1 MSDEIHTITCPACKA
16 AFRRKSEREKKS
28 PLIFCAYCGSRFHP
42 QKSPIPSTPIQKLF
56 SSISLESERPP
67 LESSIITSID
77 HYQLLE
83 SIGKG
88 GMGEVFLAYD
98 TICGRK
104 IALKRIR
111 PDLLAHPQLQGRFLR
126 EARITSQLTHPT
138 IIPIFS
144 IHCGE
149 KLVYYTMPYVEG
161 KTLRQIL
168 KEAKEVEK
176 KRDAASNPHS
186 SIPSLIRIFL
196 QVCQACAYAHAQGV
210 LHRDLKPENFMIGKY
225 GQVLILDWGL
235 AKFADTPEESE
246 EHEKELI
253 PNLNRITKIGKV
265 VGTINYMAPER
276 AEGGPASRA
285 SDIYSLGVILYQILT
300 LKLPFGRKNLKEF
313 QKGWK
318 DEVLVPPQLVAPYRE
333 VPEILSE
340 VAKKCLAVDAKDR
353 YQSVDELIQSLE
365 NYIEGRSEWFE
376 VGTLEVGRKE
386 DWQFQENILIAEHTA
401 ITRALDVSD
410 WVSLMISKEA
420 FPDNTRIEA
429 EVKIG
434 PRGHGIGLLFSHPEK
449 IGPGRPT
456 EGYCL
461 WLASQK
467 DPGKKTKLLRSG
479 VPVLEAGEIVLENST
494 PYRVRIEKI
503 DQHIY
508 FYLNDILQFSY
519 ISHIPVVGTHV
530 GILAKDGDF
539 EIGTLSIFI
548 GSQTVTIGCLA
559 VPDAFLAN
567 TDYDRALAEYRRIGA
582 SFPGR
587 AEGREALFRAG
598 ITLLEMGKT
607 DGREEIFEEAHREF
621 EKLRRTPGA
630 PLEYLGKA
638 LIYQSQKEYDEEVKC
653 YELALRR
660 YRRHPLLSIL
670 EEQIA
675 FRMQESARQVRT
687 CAYQFIALALRFLPL
702 LASSSTAKKLLHS
715 LEMNWEEPP
724 FLLHSKS
731 EFSEELERQSLLLT
745 LAFWLAKPYLLEE
758 ILEKLLESP
767 KLPMPLIADTLF
779 ALIELGEERKAAAI
793 MKKMRLLLS
802 IGEQKRLLGCFEA
815 LEKAIMPPLPESLSW
830 ALEDPSRE
838 KDRTACHLVRKL
850 IDAEK
855 FDILLPYCDA
865 LWARKNPHLS
875 ALAIEI
881 ALRSQDKA
889 SLEKMEGHITPDM
902 SSDESSPLFFVSNC
916 ALIYKTGSE
925 RANANFSRLLET
937 PYPRSW
943 LLAAHYLLGYISLEK
958 GGWIDRSFVWER
970 RILFENLSLY
980 YRLTHD
986 EEKENGFRMRAR
998 KTYMPEA

>member
-1 MSDEIHTITCPACKA
+1 MEEEKLTITCPTCKA
-16 AFRRKSEREKKS
+16 IFRRRQERERKN
-28 PLIFCAYCGSRFHP
+28 PLLFCAYCGSRFHP
-42 QKSPIPSTPIQKLF
+42 EKSRIGSTPIQKLF
-56 SSISLESERPP
+56 ASISLESEKPP
-67 LESSIITSID
+67 PESKIITSID

-83 SIGKG
+83 TIGKG

-111 PDLLAHPQLQGRFLR
+111 PDLLAHPQLHGRFLR

-138 IIPIFS
+138 IIPIYS
-144 IHCGE
+144 IHCQE
-149 KLVYYTMPYVEG
+149 KLVYYTMPFVEG
-161 KTLRQIL
+161 KTLRHIL

-176 KRDAASNPHS
+176 KRDTASNPHS

-235 AKFADTPEESE
+235 AKFADTPEETDE
-246 EHEKELI
+246 TVDL
-253 PNLNRITKIGKV
+253 PPTLNRITKIGKV
-265 VGTINYMAPER
+265 VGTIAYMAPER
-276 AEGGPASRA
+276 ALGTPATRQ

-300 LKLPFGRKNLKEF
+300 LKLPFARKNLKEF
-313 QKGWK
+313 QKSQK
-318 DEVLVPPQLVAPYRE
+318 DEVLIPPELVAPYRE

-340 VAKKCLAVDAKDR
+340 VVKKCLAVDPQAR
-353 YQSVDELIQSLE
+353 YQSVDEVIQSIE
-365 NYIEGRSEWFE
+365 SYIEGRSEWFE
-376 VGTLEVGRKE
+376 VGTLDVKRRN

-429 EVKIG
+429 EVTIG
-434 PRGHGIGLLFSHPEK
+434 PRGHGIGLLFSHPES

-461 WLASQK
+461 WLASAK
-467 DPGKKTKLLRSG
+467 DPGKKTKLLRSS
-479 VPVLEAGEIVLENST
+479 VTVLETSEIILEQDVS
-494 PYRVRIEKI
+494 YRVRIEKI

-508 FYLNDILQFSY
+508 FYLNDLLQFSY

-530 GILAKDGDF
+530 GILAKDGDYD
-539 EIGTLSIFI
+539 IRSLTISI

-567 TDYDRALAEYRRIGA
+567 NDYDRALAEYRRIGA

-598 ITLLEMGKT
+598 ITLLEKAKA
-607 DGREEIFEEAHREF
+607 EENSAIFEEAHTEF

-638 LIYQSQKEYDEEVKC
+638 LIYQSQKEYDDEVKC

-675 FRMQESARQVRT
+675 FRMQESARQVRRV
-687 CAYQFIALALRFLPL
+687 AYQFISLALRFLPNL
-702 LASSSTAKKLLHS
+702 VTSGSAKKLLHS
-715 LEMNWEEPP
+715 LEKNWEEPW
-724 FLLHSKS
+724 FLIHNKKK
-731 EFSEELERQSLLLT
+731 FDADQERESLLIT
-745 LAFWLAKPYLLEE
+745 LAFWLAKPHALEE
-758 ILEKLLESP
+758 ILRELLERP
-767 KLPMPLIADTLF
+767 RLPMPLIADTLF
-779 ALIELGEERKAAAI
+779 ALIELGCRKRAAAI
-793 MKKMRLLLS
+793 MKKIRQLLS
-802 IGEQKRLLGCFEA
+802 PSEQKRLLGCFESLDRAIEPLNSEA
-815 LEKAIMPPLPESLSW
+815 LLF
-830 ALEDPSRE
+830 ALASPSP
-838 KDRTACHLVRKL
+838 DRDRLTAYL
-850 IDAEK
+850 IRQCIETEK
-855 FDILLPYCDA
+855 FDLLVPHFDA
-865 LWARKNPHLS
+865 LCNRENPRIRALMIEVGIRSANRHL
-875 ALAIEI
+875 
-881 ALRSQDKA
+881 
-889 SLEKMEGHITPDM
+889 LEKMNSHITLEVLC
-902 SSDESSPLFFVSNC
+902 DESSPLYFAANC
-916 ALIYKTGSE
+916 LIISKEGPGKAMARFE
-925 RANANFSRLLET
+925 RLLET

-943 LLAAHYLLGYISLEK
+943 LLAPHYIVGNISLEK
-958 GGWIDRSFVWER
+958 GGWIDRSFIWEKR
-970 RILFENLSLY
+970 CLFENLSLY

-986 EEKENGFRMRAR
+986 EEKENGFRMLSR
-998 KTYMPEA
+998 EACAEEA